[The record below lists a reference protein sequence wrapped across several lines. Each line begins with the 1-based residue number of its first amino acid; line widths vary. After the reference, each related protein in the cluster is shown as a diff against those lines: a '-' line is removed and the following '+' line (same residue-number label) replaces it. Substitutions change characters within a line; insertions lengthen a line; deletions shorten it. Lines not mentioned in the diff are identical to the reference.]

1 MTPFG
6 HGFTKNFAYHSAP
19 ALAWDIWQNCF
30 LKVPIFINP
39 HTQFAEK
46 ASYRGGLAVVTK
58 MYVEAAVVYDITSSY
73 PASMCVAMPLLY
85 ENNDAPPEDFEVS
98 VMRGMNEEVLEDQNL
113 YLAAF
118 NFPEDCLRPTI
129 AIRTKDTMICPLNSI
144 IDEEIHFEWLWGV
157 ELKQAVRLAD
167 AKIVIKKRIR
177 YVGRETHR
185 DFIEFMFTQR

>member
-1 MTPFG
+1 MLTQEQIAKIRLYCEQDAYLVQQISLTFFNEVYLTPFG

-98 VMRGMNEEVLEDQNL
+98 VMRGMNEEALED
-113 YLAAF
+113 
-118 NFPEDCLRPTI
+118 
-129 AIRTKDTMICPLNSI
+129 
-144 IDEEIHFEWLWGV
+144 
-157 ELKQAVRLAD
+157 
-167 AKIVIKKRIR
+167 
-177 YVGRETHR
+177 
-185 DFIEFMFTQR
+185 